1 MDTIWLWYAF
11 VSALVV
17 FSFSPRIY
25 EICWL
30 LFYPRAAESVWSI
43 SVIGEWRCCGP
54 VGRSCSA
61 LSLFHLPLHPDL
73 LHLQHPDLH
82 HQTTWEL
89 IWSEHKSTKSHIAK
103 CYLTNLMTQTD
114 EYGSYNEKL
123 DFLQFLKTFLD
134 ENVLTS
140 YWSDE
145 EKQLGRPCYNSLL
158 NRGGADCP
166 TLLQALAG
174 LHKLFH
180 PAILHGRTWSKG
192 SPFLKCV
199 GSIIL

>member
-11 VSALVV
+11 VSSFISCFLVK
-17 FSFSPRIY
+17 STYMKYADSCSI
-25 EICWL
+25 L
-30 LFYPRAAESVWSI
+30 GQQSVWSI

-89 IWSEHKSTKSHIAK
+89 IWSEHSSRKSHIALVNIGNRRNITR
-103 CYLTNLMTQTD
+103 CYLTILMIYD
-114 EYGSYNEKL
+114 IYNEKI
-123 DFLQFLKTFLD
+123 DFCALPKSFLN
-134 ENVLTS
+134 ENVLIS

-166 TLLQALAG
+166 ALLQVLAG

-180 PAILHGRTWSKG
+180 PAIPNGRTWS
-192 SPFLKCV
+192 
-199 GSIIL
+199 

>member
-17 FSFSPRIY
+17 FSFSPRLY

-30 LFYPRAAESVWSI
+30 LFYPRTAESVWSI

-89 IWSEHKSTKSHIAK
+89 IWSEPGVHFLLDVLISWADRGSCAHKCICQGCQRFETSVFFSEKINISTTGGSRVGFFQPD
-103 CYLTNLMTQTD
+103 TN
-114 EYGSYNEKL
+114 
-123 DFLQFLKTFLD
+123 
-134 ENVLTS
+134 
-140 YWSDE
+140 
-145 EKQLGRPCYNSLL
+145 
-158 NRGGADCP
+158 
-166 TLLQALAG
+166 
-174 LHKLFH
+174 H
-180 PAILHGRTWSKG
+180 P
-192 SPFLKCV
+192 
-199 GSIIL
+199 

>member
-17 FSFSPRIY
+17 FSFSPRLY

-30 LFYPRAAESVWSI
+30 LFYPRTAESVWSI

-73 LHLQHPDLH
+73 LHLQHLDLH

-89 IWSEHKSTKSHIAK
+89 IWSEHSSRKSNIALENIGNRHNIAR
-103 CYLTNLMTQTD
+103 CYLTILLI
-114 EYGSYNEKL
+114 YGSYNEKI
-123 DFLQFLKTFLD
+123 DFLPFQSHFSMKISSSHTGAMKKS
-134 ENVLTS
+134 N
-140 YWSDE
+140 
-145 EKQLGRPCYNSLL
+145 LGGLVTTI
-158 NRGGADCP
+158 GGEQIAPHYC
-166 TLLQALAG
+166 
-174 LHKLFH
+174 KY
-180 PAILHGRTWSKG
+180 
-192 SPFLKCV
+192 
-199 GSIIL
+199 